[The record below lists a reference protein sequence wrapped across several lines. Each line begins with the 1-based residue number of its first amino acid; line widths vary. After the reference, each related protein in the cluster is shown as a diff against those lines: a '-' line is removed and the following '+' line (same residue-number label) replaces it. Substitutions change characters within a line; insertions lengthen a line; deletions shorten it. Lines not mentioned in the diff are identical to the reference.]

1 MADVDYLGAL
11 GAGSGIDTQKVVN
24 ALVEAERAPQQSS
37 LDRLKEKSDV
47 RLSAFGIVKS
57 TLESVREQ
65 FRKLNDVSDLKS
77 FTTSSSSA
85 TSLSAKASS
94 SAQSG
99 VYSVTATALAER
111 DSFSFTGFA
120 STTGSLNGGNTLT
133 VSVVKGGV
141 TTNLSVPTPTVTN
154 IAETINDSSL
164 GLTANVI
171 DTGQASNRYVLSVSS
186 ETGASNT
193 FAITSSVLA
202 GTTRQTAAADAE
214 LEVNGINI
222 LSSSN
227 TISSAVAGLTIDL
240 KATFS
245 NQKITVLND
254 TSQVKAEIKNL
265 ITSYNNARATFS
277 SLSSAGSDPDDPLVG
292 SMSSDSVFRTVNTAF
307 RRQFTTV
314 SSTPSGNINYWAD
327 MGVSMQRDGT
337 LSLNEDR
344 LDTVLASS
352 LDDVITALTAD
363 TQDQT
368 DIGDA
373 SRGLAGDMSATIRTL
388 VTFNGSIANA
398 MTNAK
403 AGLSQYE
410 TKLIALDARM
420 ERITERYLQQFA
432 AMQRIVDSMNST
444 SQFLKNNL
452 EAMQKSD

>member
-11 GAGSGIDTQKVVN
+11 GVGSGIDTQKVVS

-37 LDRLKEKSDV
+37 LTRLKEKSDA

-57 TLESVREQ
+57 TLESVRTQ

-77 FTTSSSSA
+77 FTTSSSKPLDLSA
-85 TSLSAKASS
+85 TATS
-94 SAQSG
+94 SAQAG

-120 STTGSLNGGNTLT
+120 SATGSLNGGNTLT
-133 VSVVKGGV
+133 VSVVKAGV
-141 TTNLSVPTPTVTN
+141 TTNLSIPAPTATN
-154 IAETINDSSL
+154 IAETINDSNL

-186 ETGASNT
+186 ETGASNAFT
-193 FAITSSVLA
+193 ITSSVLT
-202 GTTRQTAAADAE
+202 GSTKTTTAANAE
-214 LEVNGINI
+214 LEVNGIDI

-245 NQKITVLND
+245 NQRITVSND
-254 TSQVKAEIKNL
+254 TSQIKAEIKNL
-265 ITSYNNARATFS
+265 ITSYNDAKAIFK
-277 SLSSAGSDPDDPLVG
+277 SLSSSGTSADDPLVG
-292 SMSSDSVFRTVNTAF
+292 SMASDSVFRSVETAF

-327 MGVSMQRDGT
+327 IGVSMQRDGT
-337 LSLNEDR
+337 LSLKEDM
-344 LDTVLASS
+344 LDTALASS
-352 LDDVITALTAD
+352 LSDVITAITAD
-363 TQDQT
+363 TEGQT
-368 DIGDA
+368 DIGNA
-373 SRGLAGDMSATIRTL
+373 NRGLAGDMSATIQNL
-388 VTFNGSIANA
+388 VKSNGSIANA

-420 ERITERYLQQFA
+420 ERIEERYLQQFA
-432 AMQRIVDSMNST
+432 SMQRIVDSMNST

-452 EAMQKSD
+452 EAMQNSD

>member
-11 GAGSGIDTQKVVN
+11 GVGSGIDTQKVVS
-24 ALVEAERAPQQSS
+24 ALVAAERAPQQSS
-37 LDRLKEKSDV
+37 LDRLKEKSDA

-57 TLESVREQ
+57 TLESVRTQ

-77 FTTSSSSA
+77 FTTSSSSSTSVSGSA
-85 TSLSAKASS
+85 TSA
-94 SAQSG
+94 AQAG

-120 STTGSLNGGNTLT
+120 SSTGSLNSGNTLT

-141 TTNLSVPTPTVTN
+141 TTNLSIPSPTVTN
-154 IAETINDSSL
+154 IAETINDSNL

-186 ETGASNT
+186 ETGASNAFT
-193 FAITSSVLA
+193 ISSSVLA
-202 GTTRQTAAADAE
+202 GSTKQTTAADAA
-214 LEVNGINI
+214 LQVNGIDI

-245 NQKITVLND
+245 NQKITVSND
-254 TSQVKAEIKNL
+254 TSQIKTEIKNL
-265 ITSYNNARATFS
+265 ITSYNDAKAIFK
-277 SLSSAGSDPDDPLVG
+277 SLSSSGTSADDPLVG
-292 SMSSDSVFRTVNTAF
+292 SMASDSVFRSIETAF

-327 MGVSMQRDGT
+327 LGVSMQRDGT
-337 LSLNEDR
+337 LSLKEDL
-344 LDTVLASS
+344 LDTALASS
-352 LDDVITALTAD
+352 LSDVITAITAD
-363 TQDQT
+363 TEDQT

-373 SRGLAGDMSATIRTL
+373 NRGLAGDMSATIQTL
-388 VTFNGSIANA
+388 VKANGSIANA
-398 MTNAK
+398 MTNAQ

-420 ERITERYLQQFA
+420 ERIEQRYLQQFA
-432 AMQRIVDSMNST
+432 SMQQIVDSMNST
-444 SQFLKNNL
+444 SEFLKNNL
-452 EAMQKSD
+452 EAMQNSD